1 MKTKNIDMTEG
12 VVWKQI
18 LLFAGPVFLGNLF
31 QQLYNTVDSIIV
43 GNFLGSNAL
52 AAVSSSGNLLNM
64 IIGFFNG
71 VAMGAGIVIARYFG
85 ARDRE
90 HLQKAIHTDVAFGIV
105 FGLILSVIGVALSPW
120 MLRMMDTP
128 AEMFPDSVTYF
139 RVYFSGMITVAMYN
153 VFVGILQATGDSR
166 HPLYYLVISSV
177 INIVLDLLLVGVC
190 RLGVGAAA
198 FATVVSQGV
207 SALLCFRRLLRD
219 ESECGIRIS
228 QIRIDGRMLRLIIS
242 YGLPSGVQGAI
253 TSFANVIMQSN
264 INQFGVN
271 AVAGCG
277 AYAKID
283 GFTFLPITSFS
294 TSLATFVGQNLGAKK
309 YDRVKEGIRFGLPGG
324 ILLAEAMG
332 GLIYAFSPQL
342 IALFDRT
349 PEVIAFGVQ
358 KARLQSPFYYALA
371 ATHCI
376 AGILRGAGRTKVTM
390 LTFIMAWCVIRVTFV
405 TITIRYIHDIQV
417 VNWAYPLTWHISM
430 LLFIVYMIKADWIH
444 SFEKE

>member
-1 MKTKNIDMTEG
+1 MKAKNIDMTEG
-12 VVWKQI
+12 TVWRQI

-31 QQLYNTVDSIIV
+31 QQFYNTVDSIIV

-64 IIGFFNG
+64 VIGFFNG

-85 ARDRE
+85 ARDTDSLER
-90 HLQKAIHTDVAFGIV
+90 AIHTDVAFGV
-105 FGLILSVIGVALSPW
+105 MFGLILSALGVALCPW

-128 AEMFPDSVTYF
+128 EEMFAESVTYF

-153 VFVGILQATGDSR
+153 VFVGILQATGDSK
-166 HPLYYLVISSV
+166 HPLYYLVISSL
-177 INIVLDLLLVGVC
+177 INVVLDVLFVGVLH
-190 RLGVGAAA
+190 RGVGAAA
-198 FATVVSQGV
+198 LATVLSQGV

-219 ESECGIRIS
+219 DSACGIRLS
-228 QIRIDGRMLRLIIS
+228 RIRIDGRMLRQIIT

-264 INQFGVN
+264 INRFGVN

-309 YDRVKEGIRFGLPGG
+309 YDRVKEGIRFGLPAG
-324 ILLAEAMG
+324 ILLAEVMG
-332 GLIYAFSPQL
+332 GVIYLCSPWLIG
-342 IALFDRT
+342 LFDRT
-349 PEVIAFGVQ
+349 PEVVAYGVQ
-358 KARLQSPFYYALA
+358 KARTQAPFYYALA

-376 AGILRGAGRTKVTM
+376 AGILRGAGRTRVTM
-390 LTFIMAWCVIRVTFV
+390 VTFITAWCIIRVTFV
-405 TITIRYIHDIQV
+405 TVVMQFVQDIQV
-417 VNWAYPLTWHISM
+417 VNWAYPLTWNISM
-430 LLFIVYMIKADWIH
+430 LVFVVYMLKADWMH
-444 SFEKE
+444 GFERE

>member
-1 MKTKNIDMTEG
+1 MKAKNIDMTEG
-12 VVWKQI
+12 TVWRQI

-31 QQLYNTVDSIIV
+31 QQFYNTVDSIIV

-64 IIGFFNG
+64 VIGFFNG

-85 ARDRE
+85 ARDTDSLER
-90 HLQKAIHTDVAFGIV
+90 AIHTDVAFGV
-105 FGLILSVIGVALSPW
+105 MFGLILSALGVALCPW

-128 AEMFPDSVTYF
+128 EEMFAESVTYF

-166 HPLYYLVISSV
+166 HPLYYLVISSL
-177 INIVLDLLLVGVC
+177 INVVLDVLFVGVLH
-190 RLGVGAAA
+190 RGVGAAA
-198 FATVVSQGV
+198 LATVLSQGV

-219 ESECGIRIS
+219 DSACGIRLS
-228 QIRIDGRMLRLIIS
+228 RIRIDGRMLRQIIT

-264 INQFGVN
+264 INRFGVN

-309 YDRVKEGIRFGLPGG
+309 YDRVKEGIRFGLPAG
-324 ILLAEAMG
+324 ILLAEVMG
-332 GLIYAFSPQL
+332 GVIYLCSPWLIG
-342 IALFDRT
+342 LFDRT
-349 PEVIAFGVQ
+349 PEVVAYGVQ
-358 KARLQSPFYYALA
+358 KARTQAPFYYALA

-376 AGILRGAGRTKVTM
+376 AGILRGAGRTRVTM
-390 LTFIMAWCVIRVTFV
+390 VTFITAWCIIRVTFV
-405 TITIRYIHDIQV
+405 TVVMQFIRDIQV
-417 VNWAYPLTWHISM
+417 VNWAYPLTWNISM
-430 LLFIVYMIKADWIH
+430 LVFVVYMLKADWMH
-444 SFEKE
+444 GFERE